1 MNISAYR
8 PFDGI
13 FVPLI
18 TPFHA
23 SMEIDWEGLRR
34 LVAFYAQQGVAGFVP
49 CGSTGEA
56 STLTVEEHK
65 AVISFVIEQAASH
78 GDFKIIAATGSNDTR
93 EAIDLTRHAHQAG
106 ADACLSV
113 TPYYVRPNRSGLLA
127 HYQRIAEVGSP
138 LFLYNIPL
146 RTGLNLSL
154 EDIELLVQDVPAVI
168 GIKEA
173 TADIQQLIDVAHRF
187 ADSDCFTVLS
197 GEDSLLFDCCTH
209 GGRGSICA
217 ASLVYPRE
225 MVQLHHMVST
235 GHLHEAAALNR
246 RMRPKVRALFCES
259 NPVAMKLAV
268 SRLLGTSPTVRLPL
282 GPASKRAVQII
293 DGLGLQCESEAES
306 AV

>member
-1 MNISAYR
+1 MNTTAPR

-18 TPFHA
+18 TPFHP
-23 SMEIDWEGLRR
+23 SMEIDWDGLRR
-34 LVAFYAQQGVAGFVP
+34 LIAFYAKQGVAGFAP

-65 AVISFVIEQAASH
+65 AVISFVIDEAASH
-78 GDFKIIAATGSNDTR
+78 GNVKIIAATGANDTQV
-93 EAIDLTRHAHQAG
+93 AVDLTRHAHQAG
-106 ADACLSV
+106 ADACLTV
-113 TPYYVRPNRSGLLA
+113 TPYYVRPNQSGVLG
-127 HYQRIAEVGSP
+127 HYQRIAEIGSP

-154 EDIELLVQDVPAVI
+154 EDIELLVQEVPEII

-173 TADIQQLIDVAHRF
+173 TADIQQLIAVTHRF
-187 ADSDCFTVLS
+187 ADSDRFTVLS
-197 GEDSLLFDCCTH
+197 GEDSLLFDCCAH

-225 MVQLHHMVST
+225 MVQLHALLSA
-235 GHLHEAAALNR
+235 GHLHQAAELNR
-246 RMRPKVRALFCES
+246 HMRPKVRALFCES

-268 SRLLGTSPTVRLPL
+268 SKILGTSPTVRLPL
-282 GPASKRAVQII
+282 GPASEQAIQII
-293 DGLGLQCESEAES
+293 DGLALQREE
-306 AV
+306 